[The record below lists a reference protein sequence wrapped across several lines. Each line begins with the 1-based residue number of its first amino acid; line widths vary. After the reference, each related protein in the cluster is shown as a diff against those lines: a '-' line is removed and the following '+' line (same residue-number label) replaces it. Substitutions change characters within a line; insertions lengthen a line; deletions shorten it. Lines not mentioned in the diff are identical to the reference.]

1 MRMRVNFSLV
11 NIVPRGRWLEQ
22 TLKIDPML
30 KHIISLSILAACGHQ
45 IAVAQGVDV
54 IGTLVTTRDIPVL
67 FDGKNLDGWI
77 KRGGKGS
84 YEVVDGVI
92 VGRCNVKGG
101 GNTFLCTGKD
111 YGDFILELEVKSD
124 KGLNS
129 GVQIRSHCIEKE
141 TTYDFGD
148 RQIRISANRVHGY
161 QVEVDNNA
169 NRRWSGGIYDEARRG
184 WLFPLP
190 TNAPASK
197 SYRLGEWNRYRIECR
212 GASIKT
218 WVNDI
223 PAADLIDAETM
234 KGFIGLQVH
243 SADDPDYQ
251 VRFRDIRLKALGEHD
266 WQTAWVCRSFE
277 GMEKRGGAEWKLSD
291 GILTATR
298 SGSGSGD
305 GILFGHTP
313 MSDITIRF
321 SFKADKGG
329 FAFGLLDSPDNH
341 SKPTVAIPFRA
352 DVGSTNFAKAD
363 GWNRVS
369 VTLKDKRLVVAL
381 NGRQIRDETV
391 SALPATVLPA
401 LILAS
406 GQESEVRFK
415 AFEVL
420 AAKQ

>member
-1 MRMRVNFSLV
+1 MFKR
-11 NIVPRGRWLEQ
+11 
-22 TLKIDPML
+22 
-30 KHIISLSILAACGHQ
+30 IISLLLLVACGFQ
-45 IAVAQGVDV
+45 IAVAQGVNV

-67 FDGKNLDGWI
+67 FDGKNLDGWV

-129 GVQIRSHCIEKE
+129 GIQIRSHSFEKD

-148 RQIRISANRVHGY
+148 KQIKISANRVHGY

-169 NRRWSGGIYDEARRG
+169 NRLWSGGIYDEARRG

-234 KGFIGLQVH
+234 NGFIGLQVH
-243 SADDPDYQ
+243 SADNPDYQ
-251 VRFRDIRLKALGEHD
+251 VRFRDIRLKELGEHK
-266 WQTAWVCRSFE
+266 WQTAWDCRSFE
-277 GMEKRGGAEWKLSD
+277 GMEKRGDAEWKLAD
-291 GILTATR
+291 EILTATR
-298 SGSGSGD
+298 SGSESGN
-305 GILFGHTP
+305 GILLGHKA
-313 MSDITIRF
+313 MSDFTIRF
-321 SFKADKGG
+321 SFEARKGG
-329 FAFGLLDSPDNH
+329 FALGLIDSPENH
-341 SKPTVAIPFRA
+341 AKPTVEIPFRA

-363 GWNRVS
+363 AWNTVS

-381 NGRQIRDETV
+381 NGRQIRDEMI
-391 SALPATVLPA
+391 SALPSTVLPA
-401 LILAS
+401 LILAG
-406 GQESEVRFK
+406 GQPSEVRFK
-415 AFEVL
+415 SFEVL
-420 AAKQ
+420 VAKQ